1 MVLECT
7 GGDVPQPNMIAT
19 DLEGR
24 VLQLGEV
31 DDVYDDSY
39 LKGTLSLKKGNEMG
53 EAKAFIS

>member
-7 GGDVPQPNMIAT
+7 GGDVPQPNMIAK

-24 VLQLGEV
+24 VVQLGGA
-31 DDVYDDSY
+31 DDVYVESY
-39 LKGTLSLKKGNEMG
+39 LKGSLSLKKGIEMG